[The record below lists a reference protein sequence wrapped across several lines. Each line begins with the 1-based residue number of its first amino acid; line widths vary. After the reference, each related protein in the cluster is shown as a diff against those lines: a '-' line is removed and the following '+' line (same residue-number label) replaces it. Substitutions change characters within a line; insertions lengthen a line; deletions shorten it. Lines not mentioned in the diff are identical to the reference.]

1 MKKIKDTL
9 DKSGNIVE
17 LWHSDTLAWSP
28 AFTLFLRVY
37 ADTVDQGMALNQ
49 IPFKNNNR
57 IAWAQDASGK
67 VLGGICYEYF
77 SESKTGWI
85 VLSFTAPECRG
96 IGINELCH
104 EIFENDCKALGANNL
119 ASLVSVNNESRIK
132 SAAKVGMLPKFYRMQ
147 KKI

>member
-9 DKSGNIVE
+9 DKLGNQVE

-49 IPFKNNNR
+49 IPFKNGNR
-57 IAWAQDASGK
+57 ITWAQDDSGNI
-67 VLGGICYEYF
+67 LGGICYEYF

-85 VLSFTAPECRG
+85 VLSFTAPEYRG
-96 IGINELCH
+96 RGINELCH
-104 EIFENDCKALGANNL
+104 EIFENDCKSLGANNL

-132 SAAKVGMLPKFYRMQ
+132 SAAKVGMTPKFYRMQ